1 VTAGSPPAPGG
12 AAARRDGEG
21 ARRLVLATCLAT
33 IAASALV
40 TGVSLRRRPALSPPS
55 VPPAAADEVPP
66 AQIVAGID
74 AGFYRQPART
84 AWGQDAAARVAE
96 VLSRRPAVGTTVAGI
111 DCRQTMCRI
120 EARHPDLAA
129 YRSFVMAL
137 MRGRSQPDGVWNG
150 AVNSQAV
157 SMAPG
162 AVRTVTFLAREGT
175 PVPGAG
181 D

>member
-1 VTAGSPPAPGG
+1 MTAGSPSAPGG
-12 AAARRDGEG
+12 AAARRGEG

-40 TGVSLRRRPALSPPS
+40 AGTSLRRRPALSPPS
-55 VPPAAADEVPP
+55 APPAAADEVPP
-66 AQIVAGID
+66 AQIVVGID
-74 AGFYRQPART
+74 AAFYRQPART
-84 AWGQDAAARVAE
+84 AWGKDAAALVAE
-96 VLSRRPAVGTTVAGI
+96 ALSRRPAVGTTVAGI

-120 EARHPDLAA
+120 EAVHPDLEV

-137 MRGRSQPDGVWNG
+137 MRGRSQPGGVWNG

-157 SMAPG
+157 SVAPG

-181 D
+181 E